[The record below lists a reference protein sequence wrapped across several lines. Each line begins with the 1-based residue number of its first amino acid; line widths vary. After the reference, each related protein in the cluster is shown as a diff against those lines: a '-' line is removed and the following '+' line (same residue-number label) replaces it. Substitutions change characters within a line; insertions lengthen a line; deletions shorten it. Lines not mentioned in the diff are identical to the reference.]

1 MRNIT
6 LITVFVFSASFS
18 GQGQASLTPEDILS
32 KMSQNLSSSSLYT
45 ETEMRITIGRKTLTK
60 TFISF
65 SEGPEKSFIEFLGP
79 QRDRGTKILKIGKVL
94 KIYFPSAG
102 RIQRY
107 SQHMLKQRLMGSDFS
122 YEDITERDKELNKD
136 YTACLL
142 DEEEF
147 QGVPCFVVH
156 LESKTPQ
163 SNYYTQKIWV
173 DKKNFVGRKVEFYA
187 RSGKLLKVLTVDEVR
202 LIEGRFYP
210 VKFTMQDKLR
220 TNTKTEIILKEI
232 RFDTPIP
239 EDTFTERNLLWGHPM
254 IYHFPENPLKWTFL
268 GPKWPV

>member
-1 MRNIT
+1 MKNIV
-6 LITVFVFSASFS
+6 LIMVFVLSAPLS
-18 GQGQASLTPEDILS
+18 GQDQAALTPEDILS
-32 KMSQNLSSSSLYT
+32 NVHQNLSSSTLYT
-45 ETEMRITIGRKTLTK
+45 ETEMRITMGHKTLTK

-107 SQHMLKQRLMGSDFS
+107 SHHMLKQRLMGSDFS
-122 YEDITERDKELNKD
+122 YEDITEQSKELNKD
-136 YTACLL
+136 YTATLL

-156 LESKTPQ
+156 LESKDLK

-173 DKKNFVGRKVEFYA
+173 DKEKFIGRKVEFYA

-202 LIEGRFYP
+202 VIQGRFYP

-232 RFDTPIP
+232 RFDAPIP
-239 EDTFTERNLLWGHPM
+239 EDTFTERNLMRGHP
-254 IYHFPENPLKWTFL
+254 IRYHPIT
-268 GPKWPV
+268 

>member
-1 MRNIT
+1 MKNPLLIMT
-6 LITVFVFSASFS
+6 LIFSASIT
-18 GQGQASLTPEDILS
+18 GQDQVALTPEDILTN
-32 KMSQNLSSSSLYT
+32 MSQNLSSRTLYT
-45 ETEMRITIGRKTLTK
+45 ETEMRITMGSKTLTK

-65 SEGPEKSFIEFLGP
+65 SQGPEKSFIEFLGP
-79 QRDRGTKILKIGKVL
+79 QRDKGTKILKIGKVL

-107 SQHMLKQRLMGSDFS
+107 SHHMLKQRLMGSDFS
-122 YEDITERDKELNKD
+122 YEDITERDKELEED
-136 YTACLL
+136 YTASLL

-156 LESKTPQ
+156 LESKDPQ
-163 SNYYTQKIWV
+163 RNYYTQKIWV
-173 DKKNFVGRKVEFYA
+173 DKEKFIGRKVEFYA

-220 TNTKTEIILKEI
+220 TNTKTEVMLKEI

-239 EDTFTERNLLWGHPM
+239 EDTFTERNLLWGHP
-254 IYHFPENPLKWTFL
+254 IRYHPNTW
-268 GPKWPV
+268 

>member
-1 MRNIT
+1 MKNLL
-6 LITVFVFSASFS
+6 LIMVFVFSASFT
-18 GQGQASLTPEDILS
+18 GQDQIPLTPEDILS
-32 KMSQNLSSSSLYT
+32 KMSQNLSSSTLYT
-45 ETEMRITIGRKTLTK
+45 ETEMIITIGSRTLTK

-65 SEGPEKSFIEFLGP
+65 SEGPKKSFIEFLGP
-79 QRDRGTKILKIGKVL
+79 QRDKGTKILKIGKVL

-122 YEDITERDKELNKD
+122 YEDITERGKELNKD
-136 YTACLL
+136 YTARLL

-147 QGVPCFVVH
+147 RGVPCFVLQ

-163 SNYYTQKIWV
+163 RNYYTQKIWV
-173 DKKNFVGRKVEFYA
+173 DKEKFIGRKVEFYA

-202 LIEGRFYP
+202 LIQGRFYP

-232 RFDTPIP
+232 QFDRSFP
-239 EDTFTERNLLWGHPM
+239 EDTFTERNLLR
-254 IYHFPENPLKWTFL
+254 K
-268 GPKWPV
+268 